1 MPSQSSIHPCKVGS
15 HQRVDCDSRG
25 CQIIRRRSDHCG
37 AWKSAGTFHVLP
49 IMCAFWTA
57 SASQAK
63 KRNGRCIK
71 SGLNSILTCS
81 CLSAG
86 AAPPQAPAYDPA
98 PPAGYGNMNTAQQPP
113 MSAPQ
118 TGLPAQGSTPSTAQA
133 GASQTKPA
141 KEGYEPVMG
150 YPQVQK

>member
-1 MPSQSSIHPCKVGS
+1 MKLTAQHDVMPSS
-15 HQRVDCDSRG
+15 
-25 CQIIRRRSDHCG
+25 
-37 AWKSAGTFHVLP
+37 
-49 IMCAFWTA
+49 
-57 SASQAK
+57 
-63 KRNGRCIK
+63 CIA
-71 SGLNSILTCS
+71 SGLISILTWSCS
-81 CLSAG
+81 SAG

-118 TGLPAQGSTPSTAQA
+118 TGLPAQGSTPSTAQTGTA
-133 GASQTKPA
+133 QAKSA